1 MGTYNNETEPEVLI
15 FDYRDLMYLR
25 LITGSLLTIYE
36 SIDFMEPY
44 IDILKNSV
52 IMMIFLNIFFDSHLL

>member
-44 IDILKNSV
+44 IDIFEELSDYDD
-52 IMMIFLNIFFDSHLL
+52 IFEYFF